1 MNSRTRVNIGVQR
14 FDKLREEDSFY
25 IDKTGFIREW
35 WETGSDVTLIT
46 RPRRFG
52 KTLNMSMTEC
62 FFSNKYADRGDLFE
76 GLDIWNDEKY
86 RQLQGTYPVIF
97 MSFAGIKA
105 GNVTDMRAAV
115 KIAIANVYGE
125 YKEMMRSDKFD
136 GNDRES
142 FEAVNERM
150 EDVKAYTAIHSLCI
164 WLEKYYGRKV
174 IVLLDEYDTP
184 MQEAWLG
191 GYWDE
196 AVSFF
201 KSFFDLTFKTNPHLY
216 RGIITGITKISKE
229 SIFSDLNN
237 LKVVTTTSSQY
248 AASFGFT
255 EEEVFQAL
263 DDMGLGDQK
272 QGVKQWYDGFTF
284 GKYTDIY
291 NPWSITSFIE
301 EDGGYKAYWANTSS
315 NSLINSLIQTGNRE
329 IKQTMEILI
338 KGGSFKAMIDEQIMF
353 SQLDGNTD
361 AVWSLLLATGYLKV
375 LGVEVVG
382 ERKDMLYTLTIT
394 NMETRIMFENM
405 VKGWFAG
412 DTGIVYNEFIRAML
426 SDNVRKMNTFMNKVA
441 LHTFS
446 SFDSGNHPSVETQPE
461 RFYHGFVLGMV
472 VNLADRY
479 KVRSNRE
486 SGYGRYDVMIEP
498 LDKTKKA
505 FIFEFKVLD
514 ADDEE
519 KTLEDTLANA
529 HKQIEEKNYEAEL
542 IAEGFA
548 PRQVRKYGFAFRGKE
563 CLIG

>member
-263 DDMGLGDQK
+263 
-272 QGVKQWYDGFTF
+272 
-284 GKYTDIY
+284 GKYQFKQPHKFTD
-291 NPWSITSFIE
+291 T
-301 EDGGYKAYWANTSS
+301 D
-315 NSLINSLIQTGNRE
+315 RE
-329 IKQTMEILI
+329 
-338 KGGSFKAMIDEQIMF
+338 
-353 SQLDGNTD
+353 
-361 AVWSLLLATGYLKV
+361 
-375 LGVEVVG
+375 
-382 ERKDMLYTLTIT
+382 
-394 NMETRIMFENM
+394 
-405 VKGWFAG
+405 
-412 DTGIVYNEFIRAML
+412 
-426 SDNVRKMNTFMNKVA
+426 
-441 LHTFS
+441 
-446 SFDSGNHPSVETQPE
+446 
-461 RFYHGFVLGMV
+461 
-472 VNLADRY
+472 
-479 KVRSNRE
+479 
-486 SGYGRYDVMIEP
+486 
-498 LDKTKKA
+498 
-505 FIFEFKVLD
+505 
-514 ADDEE
+514 
-519 KTLEDTLANA
+519 
-529 HKQIEEKNYEAEL
+529 
-542 IAEGFA
+542 
-548 PRQVRKYGFAFRGKE
+548 
-563 CLIG
+563 

>member
-338 KGGSFKAMIDEQIMF
+338 KGGSFKAMIDEQIVF